1 MNKPK
6 DINKKDW
13 EIMLYYTQLFTI
25 LVIGLFSGWAVLGL
39 VLTKV
44 GI

>member
-6 DINKKDW
+6 NINKKDW
-13 EIMLYYTQLFTI
+13 EIITYYTQSFII
-25 LVIGLFSGWAVLGL
+25 LVLGLFSGWAVLEV
-39 VLTKV
+39 VLEKV

>member
-13 EIMLYYTQLFTI
+13 EIITYYTQSFII
-25 LVIGLFSGWAVLGL
+25 LVLGLFSGWAVLEV
-39 VLTKV
+39 VLKKV

>member
-13 EIMLYYTQLFTI
+13 EIMTYYTQCFII
-25 LVIGLFSGWAVLGL
+25 LVLGLFSGWAVLGL

>member
-13 EIMLYYTQLFTI
+13 DIMLYYTQLFTI
-25 LVIGLFSGWAVLGL
+25 LVLGLFSGCAVLWL
-39 VLTKV
+39 VLEKV